1 MYRLVLTVVQVMDL
15 YDIHASL
22 WESPDDG
29 GPNLE
34 VGANHMTVAGD
45 PYGNADGFASIISAI
60 REWSERAISS

>member
-22 WESPDDG
+22 WEAPDDG

-34 VGANHMTVAGD
+34 VAMNHMTVAGD
-45 PYGNADGFASIISAI
+45 PWGNADPFSSIISAI
-60 REWSERAISS
+60 REWSDRAISS